1 MALSPFPVTHQ
12 ACLLS
17 SSHSLYYLILQTKTQ
32 NNSFRALKFKS
43 YCVSHQTVKVGI
55 DISKKK
61 RKPKPSFLDQIKDK
75 WSQKPIISTREKLP
89 WQEKEELEEQEEVEK
104 EQTFEATASETES
117 DEDPRVEVSDP
128 VSFPFPSRVIAAPW
142 SHGRKFNEPHFDFVP
157 ESPEF
162 ESQIEVSFANVKPV
176 DFVGDRIEKPELLDE
191 EISFNKQKPT
201 LSAHRK
207 IAAVE
212 GINEVVSARQN
223 LEVSTSGSNEGG
235 SIEGDGK
242 RGKKKSNTEM
252 AERMIPE
259 HELRRLRNLAL
270 RMVERT
276 KVGAAGITQAL
287 VEHIHERWKLDE
299 VIKLKFEEP
308 LSLNMKRTHEVLE
321 KRTGGLVIWRS
332 GGSVVLYRG
341 MAYKLHCVQSYSGQD
356 QADTSASD
364 VITTN
369 TENMVVKDSVR
380 TKESFIPSS
389 EYLKDLSKEELM
401 DLCELNHLLDELGPR
416 YKDWS
421 GREPLPVDAD
431 LLPPVVPGY
440 QPPFRRLPYGVR
452 HCLKDREMTTFRRL
466 ARSMP
471 PHFALGRNRELQ
483 GLAQAIVKLWERT
496 AIAKIAVNRLTGGTL
511 LSRNKEFI
519 VFYRGNDFL
528 PPVVTNTLKEMQ
540 KSRNLRQE
548 EEEEARGRALALV
561 GSNVKAST
569 LPLVAGTLAETTA
582 ATSRWGHQPSPDE
595 VEELKRNSA
604 LTQQA
609 SLVRHLEKKLA
620 HAKGK
625 LTKVNKALAKVQE
638 QLDPTDLPTDLETL
652 SEEERILFRKIG
664 LSMKPYLLLGK
675 NGNFNPALLFLT
687 RRIKYSYEFS
697 FLGKRGVYD
706 GTIENMHLHWKYREL
721 VKILVKRESLAQV
734 KHIAISLEAESG
746 GVLVS
751 LDKTTKGYA
760 IIIYRGKNYLRPLEM
775 RPKNLLTKRQ
785 ALARSV
791 ELQRSEVTSYSTLN
805 NLQILLQTILFFH
818 LILFLHFLGTEASH
832 LRLTGKIELMKSELE
847 EMKAGNE
854 VGAINTPYSRLNEAL
869 LSDEDIEEEDWEDE
883 YMESYGSGNDDGDDD
898 EQKERPFRKVR
909 VGNTDTHLYY
919 AQELHLPHDFPLKSV
934 ELRSVNHQLLVIRSM
949 AYKLHCVQSYSG
961 QDQAD
966 TSASDV
972 ITTNTENMV
981 VKDSVRTEESFMPPS
996 SEYLKDLSKEELMDL
1011 CELEHLLDELGP
1023 RYKDWSGREPL
1034 PVDVDLLR
1042 HVFPGYQPPFR
1053 RLPYGVRHCLKDR
1066 EMTTFRRLA
1075 RSTPPHF
1082 ALERNRQLQ
1091 GLAQAIVKLWERT
1104 AIAKMAVKRGVENT
1118 RNERMA
1124 EELKRLTGGT
1134 LLSRNKEFIVFYRG
1148 SDFLPPV
1155 VTNTLKEM
1163 QKSRNLRQE
1172 EEEEARG
1179 RALAFVGSNVKA
1191 STLPLVAGTLAETT
1205 AATSRWGHQPSPDEV
1220 EEMKRNSALTQQ
1232 ASLVRHLEKK
1242 LAHAKGKLTKANKA
1256 LAKVQAHLDPTD
1268 LPTDLETLSEE
1279 ERILFRKIGLSMK
1292 PYLLLGKNGNFNPAL
1307 LKHAPPLKIP
1317 TVGKD
1322 TCEKRKFG
1330 PSEAYCN
1337 FVGGREW
1344 WGASIFR

>member
-12 ACLLS
+12 ACPLS
-17 SSHSLYYLILQTKTQ
+17 SSHSLYYLILPTKTQ

-43 YCVSHQTVKVGI
+43 YCVSHQTVEVGI

-104 EQTFEATASETES
+104 EQTFEATASETER

-128 VSFPFPSRVIAAPW
+128 VSFPLPSQVIAAPW

-162 ESQIEVSFANVKPV
+162 ESQIEVSFANEKPI

-201 LSAHRK
+201 LSAHKK

-212 GINEVVSARQN
+212 GINEVVSSRQN

-259 HELRRLRNLAL
+259 HELRRLRNIAL

-287 VEHIHERWKLDE
+287 IEHIHERWKLDE

-308 LSLNMKRTHEVLE
+308 LSLNMNRTHEVLE

-364 VITTN
+364 VLTTN
-369 TENMVVKDSVR
+369 TKTMVVKDSVR
-380 TKESFIPSS
+380 TEESFMLSSS

-440 QPPFRRLPYGVR
+440 QLPFRRLPYGVR

-496 AIAKIAVNRLTGGTL
+496 AIAKIAVKRGVENTRNERMAEELKRLTGGTL

-561 GSNVKAST
+561 GSNVKASR

-595 VEELKRNSA
+595 VEEMKRNSA

-625 LTKVNKALAKVQE
+625 LTKANKALAKVQE
-638 QLDPTDLPTDLETL
+638 HLDPTDLPTDLETL

-664 LSMKPYLLLGK
+664 LSMKPYLL
-675 NGNFNPALLFLT
+675 
-687 RRIKYSYEFS
+687 
-697 FLGKRGVYD
+697 LGKRGVYD

-791 ELQRSEVTSYSTLN
+791 ELQRCEALKHHISD
-805 NLQILLQTILFFH
+805 LL
-818 LILFLHFLGTEASH
+818 E
-832 LRLTGKIELMKSELE
+832 KIELMKSELE
-847 EMKAGNE
+847 GMKAGNE
-854 VGAINTPYSRLNEAL
+854 VGAVNTPYSRLNEAL
-869 LSDEDIEEEDWEDE
+869 LSDEDIEEVINDLLNLYMLEDE
-883 YMESYGSGNDDGDDD
+883 EYAFHFLLPCY
-898 EQKERPFRKVR
+898 EQ
-909 VGNTDTHLYY
+909 LYTFEV
-919 AQELHLPHDFPLKSV
+919 A
-934 ELRSVNHQLLVIRSM
+934 
-949 AYKLHCVQSYSG
+949 
-961 QDQAD
+961 
-966 TSASDV
+966 T
-972 ITTNTENMV
+972 
-981 VKDSVRTEESFMPPS
+981 
-996 SEYLKDLSKEELMDL
+996 
-1011 CELEHLLDELGP
+1011 
-1023 RYKDWSGREPL
+1023 
-1034 PVDVDLLR
+1034 
-1042 HVFPGYQPPFR
+1042 
-1053 RLPYGVRHCLKDR
+1053 LPY
-1066 EMTTFRRLA
+1066 A
-1075 RSTPPHF
+1075 
-1082 ALERNRQLQ
+1082 
-1091 GLAQAIVKLWERT
+1091 
-1104 AIAKMAVKRGVENT
+1104 
-1118 RNERMA
+1118 
-1124 EELKRLTGGT
+1124 
-1134 LLSRNKEFIVFYRG
+1134 
-1148 SDFLPPV
+1148 
-1155 VTNTLKEM
+1155 
-1163 QKSRNLRQE
+1163 
-1172 EEEEARG
+1172 
-1179 RALAFVGSNVKA
+1179 
-1191 STLPLVAGTLAETT
+1191 
-1205 AATSRWGHQPSPDEV
+1205 
-1220 EEMKRNSALTQQ
+1220 
-1232 ASLVRHLEKK
+1232 
-1242 LAHAKGKLTKANKA
+1242 
-1256 LAKVQAHLDPTD
+1256 
-1268 LPTDLETLSEE
+1268 
-1279 ERILFRKIGLSMK
+1279 
-1292 PYLLLGKNGNFNPAL
+1292 
-1307 LKHAPPLKIP
+1307 
-1317 TVGKD
+1317 
-1322 TCEKRKFG
+1322 
-1330 PSEAYCN
+1330 
-1337 FVGGREW
+1337 
-1344 WGASIFR
+1344 